1 MEQEGRE
8 RPVYLCDR
16 GTSTANPRPVLRSR
30 DPPQP
35 ITGQVRLG
43 SQCRSKLRAE
53 VGQLQAGIVI
63 GSLNYRNYQI
73 QLILP
78 YMAAAAL
85 ELVQRSPHYPWLQ
98 DSIEEISLYQA
109 TRHFF
114 IKPLSKI
121 FNLSHFR
128 EKTIK
133 CCR

>member
-1 MEQEGRE
+1 MASGDMEQEGRE

-78 YMAAAAL
+78 YGSSCSRVSSEIPSLSLAPGL
-85 ELVQRSPHYPWLQ
+85 HRGNILVSGNKTF
-98 DSIEEISLYQA
+98 LY
-109 TRHFF
+109 
-114 IKPLSKI
+114 
-121 FNLSHFR
+121 
-128 EKTIK
+128 
-133 CCR
+133 